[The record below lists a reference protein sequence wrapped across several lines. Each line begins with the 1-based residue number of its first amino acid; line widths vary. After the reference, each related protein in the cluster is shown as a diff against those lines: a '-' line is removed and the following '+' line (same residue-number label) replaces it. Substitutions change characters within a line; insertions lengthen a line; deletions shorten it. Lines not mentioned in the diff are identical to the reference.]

1 MYYPFEPFRV
11 KFLAGNIAVLI
22 VHDLFLSV
30 AKVALVRCW
39 RRVSPV
45 TPSQGVKPR
54 PTYLPMAT
62 DPPGRHELAHRVW
75 RRARGKYALAVR
87 VVVRPEPCAV
97 VIVRVG

>member
-11 KFLAGNIAVLI
+11 KFLYGNIAVLI

-45 TPSQGVKPR
+45 TPPQDVKPR
-54 PTYLPMAT
+54 PTYLPMAQIRPDAT
-62 DPPGRHELAHRVW
+62 SSRVGSGRTHGE
-75 RRARGKYALAVR
+75 YALAVR
-87 VVVRPEPCAV
+87 VVVRLEPCAV